1 MKSLKARF
9 KKADVSAI
17 PGNVGTRGP
26 ALGCSQGR
34 EDLGISPTMPP
45 VSQGHRDLRWDTG
58 WSLTP
63 RTAVPRRL
71 ALPPWLMGSS
81 PQCAP
86 SAPRAIV
93 GSGAEQRRGKRVP
106 GSLPVPFLG
115 QVPVCQLPQPVEP
128 ACRCSSII
136 QHQHGTGPQRAEGDS
151 TVPSALGGT
160 GLGTWGHRLKPL
172 TLSLGDPPAGGAL
185 CLSLPTLPWTRP

>member
-45 VSQGHRDLRWDTG
+45 VSQGHRDLGWDTG

-106 GSLPVPFLG
+106 GPLLVPFLG

-136 QHQHGTGPQRAEGDS
+136 QHQHGTGPQRAEGDR
-151 TVPSALGGT
+151 AGDM
-160 GLGTWGHRLKPL
+160 GTWLKPL